1 MQQRDQYWCKWL
13 LFPFHIWAL
22 FCVALL
28 LFSIW
33 VLLLKCPSMQHGG
46 VGLLLPNVQLHRAA
60 QNIQYNTNSFL
71 LNTIRQRN
79 KMPSIWLA
87 QRATLHHAKQ
97 NPVFQFSS
105 CRTRMCWGPS
115 DSSSL
120 ELTSRPLAECR
131 SALVAGSQQWCW
143 LGSWKASAWSP
154 APQGTPCPG
163 KHLWVSQLFLLFSHS
178 AHVTCFLSAPFFLM
192 GSKPISELQ
201 FPCVCCLPPF
211 NR

>member
-1 MQQRDQYWCKWL
+1 MQQWDQYWCKWL

-105 CRTRMCWGPS
+105 CRTRMCWGLTKRQQQPGAHQS
-115 DSSSL
+115 APGWVQVSS
-120 ELTSRPLAECR
+120 
-131 SALVAGSQQWCW
+131 
-143 LGSWKASAWSP
+143 GSWKP
-154 APQGTPCPG
+154 AVVLAGLVEGECLEPSTTGHPLPRQTP
-163 KHLWVSQLFLLFSHS
+163 
-178 AHVTCFLSAPFFLM
+178 LSE
-192 GSKPISELQ
+192 ST
-201 FPCVCCLPPF
+201 FPSIF
-211 NR
+211 T